1 MSSNKTPNLKLHHW
15 TGSDQVLRAEFN
27 ENFEKLD
34 TYGSELMTAE
44 ATQVHLN
51 HGIQV
56 INVKQTGMLEN
67 VSIKGRTLVNLLGGG
82 GNCEDAGKWNDY
94 HTTHVIDPNNFV
106 YGSNGL
112 KVTIADGYTIGSAV
126 TERGFNFEA
135 DKYYL
140 LMGEL
145 KNGNATQMNLS
156 ISGQGVPTATNAVV
170 NTSKFTLAFG
180 KFTGVSATGVGI
192 NVTVTGAAGQFG
204 YADGVRLFEISK
216 EDYDA
221 IDRMTPEQIA
231 VKWPYVEDRKSIYSP
246 YILKYGENLLPP
258 FTEWEMIRTDGGTNI
273 LSPYKIQ
280 QQTTAK
286 DTWLGTAK
294 LPCMPSTPYTLSMIH
309 TGKILLRF
317 YKKDGT
323 FVDAGGGFTA
333 EQSVTGMSP
342 SDVSYIV
349 VYTANPE
356 PAGTFMFEKGMLNV
370 GPTALPFKPRNDD
383 KLLFPNV
390 QLASSADGTI
400 CDQLFKSGGKYWKQT
415 RLKTMELDG
424 SANWERTG
432 KYTGFKKLSLKSPV
446 FPITGDLGLF
456 MKFDMVLPNL
466 TGIPSAPDR
475 GAIAQDSG
483 IAYVTVSDEDSGW
496 WDKYEPLD
504 EEIKAYFYG
513 WKLVD
518 TSGKSWSGGD
528 PQFKRWYAYRSPGA
542 VWNPDK
548 ENEFTKK
555 TAPSHLAPGYK
566 PYSLQYQLA
575 APIVEE
581 IRVEG
586 GITLHSG
593 LNQVE
598 AGTGMIVRERANPID
613 PNGNYFINNTAASG
627 SVLKNRTNRILTVFR
642 NDRIDSAWIKRDSYK
657 SSSAYGG
664 ADAFIPALSGNYDPA
679 ATYMVTYLAR
689 DQYAL
694 TCNVQSIQGEYAGN
708 LKSVVDTLAAN
719 QADMAAQI
727 SEVQGIKDRLEA
739 ALPLNAMSRQAI
751 INGGFDVAQ
760 RGSSV
765 VQNGNYGSANAY
777 GYGLDRWVGQV
788 FAGTGGVGDAS
799 FTMSQQPFA
808 LGQTA
813 VPGNPKYFGRLSVTS
828 IGTKGTKG
836 AFMRMAQY
844 VESAVTFSGQK
855 CTASFWAKASS
866 SRQIVVA
873 LFQNFGYGS
882 PSSSVSCPGGK
893 TITLTTAWQFFTVT
907 FDVPSIAGKALGTNK
922 NDYLG
927 LYFIPYKQ
935 DNDHISIPSGEVG
948 TYATG
953 DFDFAQVQLCAGDV
967 ALPFQTRH
975 FAEELALC
983 QRYYEKSYDITK
995 PPATTESGGMETR
1008 LSRFSI
1014 GAGGN
1019 LNLYD
1024 NGPIYF
1030 KVVKRNNP
1038 TVTIYNRSTGII
1050 NSVFNDSTGV
1060 HVNFS
1065 GSSVFTTSQRSA
1077 LISLTN
1083 LISGS
1088 IGSDSL
1094 YSFQWTAD
1102 AEI

>member
-1 MSSNKTPNLKLHHW
+1 MSSNKTPHLNLHHW
-15 TGSDQVLRAEFN
+15 TGSDQVLRTEFN

-34 TYGSELMTAE
+34 TRVSQLMAAD
-44 ATQVHLN
+44 ATPVQLN
-51 HGIQV
+51 HGMQNV
-56 INVKQTGMLEN
+56 DVKQTSVLEN
-67 VSIKGRTLVNLLGGG
+67 ISIKGRTLVNLLGHA
-82 GNCEDAGKWNDY
+82 GNCEDAAKWNDY
-94 HTTHVIDPNNFV
+94 HTTHALNPNNFV

-112 KVTIADGYTIGSAV
+112 KVTVADGYTIGSAV
-126 TERGFNFEA
+126 TARGFNFDA

-156 ISGQGVPTATNAVV
+156 ISGQGPPTATNAVV
-170 NTSKFTLAFG
+170 DTSKFTLTFG
-180 KFTGVSATGVGI
+180 KFTGISATDVGI

-246 YILKYGENLLPP
+246 YIIKYGENLLPP
-258 FTEWEMIRTDGGTNI
+258 FTEWEVIRTDGGTNI
-273 LSPYKIQ
+273 LGPYKIQ

-309 TGKILLRF
+309 TGKMLLRF

-323 FVDAGGGFTA
+323 FVEAGGGYTS
-333 EQSVTGMSP
+333 EQSVTGTSP

-349 VYTANPE
+349 VYTTNPE
-356 PAGTFMFEKGMLNV
+356 PVGTFTFEKGMLNV
-370 GPTALPFKPRNDD
+370 GPTALPFKPRHDD
-383 KLLFPNV
+383 MLLFPNV
-390 QLASSADGTI
+390 QLASSADGKVY
-400 CDQLFKSGGKYWKQT
+400 DQLFKSGGKYWKHT
-415 RLKTMELDG
+415 RIKTMVLDG
-424 SANWERTG
+424 SRNWKRTG
-432 KYTGFKKLSLKSPV
+432 NYAGFKQLSLESPV

-456 MKFDMVLPNL
+456 MKYDKVLPNL

-483 IAYVTVSDEDSGW
+483 IVYVTVSDEDSGW
-496 WDKYEPLD
+496 GDKYEPSK

-513 WKLVD
+513 WKLID
-518 TSGKSWSGGD
+518 TSGKLWNGGD
-528 PQFKRWYAYRSPGA
+528 PQYKRWYAYWSPGA

-555 TAPSHLAPGYK
+555 TAPSNLAPGYK

-575 APIVEE
+575 VPTVEE

-598 AGTGMIVRERANPID
+598 VGTGIIIRERANPID
-613 PNGNYFINNTAASG
+613 PNGIYLINNTAAPG
-627 SVLKNRTNRILTVFR
+627 SSLKNRTNRILTVFR
-642 NDRIDSAWIKRDSYK
+642 NDRIDQAWIKRDSFK

-664 ADAFIPALSGNYDPA
+664 ADAFIPALSGNYDPTA
-679 ATYMVTYLAR
+679 VYTVTYLAR

-719 QADMAAQI
+719 QADMASQV
-727 SEVQGIKDRLEA
+727 SVVQGIQDRLEA
-739 ALPLNAMSRQAI
+739 ALPLNALSRQAI
-751 INGGFDVAQ
+751 INGGFDIAQ
-760 RGSSV
+760 RGTSV
-765 VQNGNYGSANAY
+765 IQNGNYGAENAY

-788 FAGTGGVGDAS
+788 FAGFGGLGSAS

-828 IGTKGTKG
+828 VGTKGTRS
-836 AFMRMAQY
+836 AFMRMAQF
-844 VESAVTFSGQK
+844 VESVYTFAGQK
-855 CTASFWAKASS
+855 CTVSFWAKASS
-866 SRQIVVA
+866 SRQIAVS
-873 LFQNFGYGS
+873 LFQNFGYGGS

-893 TITLTTAWQFFTVT
+893 TINLTTAWQFFTVT
-907 FDVPSIAGKALGTNK
+907 FDVPSIAGKTLGTSK
-922 NDYLG
+922 SDYLG

-935 DNDHISIPSGEVG
+935 DNEVISIPSGEVG

-967 ALPFQTRH
+967 ALPFQPRH

-983 QRYYEKSYDITK
+983 QRYFCKTFPYST
-995 PPATTESGGMETR
+995 PPANNAGRGGALGVRLAGSTEPIVRWQYPVPMRISPSFVLYSPQGGTTGQW
-1008 LSRFSI
+1008 
-1014 GAGGN
+1014 
-1019 LNLYD
+1019 
-1024 NGPIYF
+1024 
-1030 KVVKRNNP
+1030 RND
-1038 TVTIYNRSTGII
+1038 YNSTSSA
-1050 NSVFNDSTGV
+1050 NAMP
-1060 HVNFS
+1060 FS
-1065 GSSVFTTSQRSA
+1065 GSEKSA
-1077 LISLTN
+1077 GIGNSEFSLPAGYYE
-1083 LISGS
+1083 IHAV
-1088 IGSDSL
+1088 
-1094 YSFQWTAD
+1094 AD